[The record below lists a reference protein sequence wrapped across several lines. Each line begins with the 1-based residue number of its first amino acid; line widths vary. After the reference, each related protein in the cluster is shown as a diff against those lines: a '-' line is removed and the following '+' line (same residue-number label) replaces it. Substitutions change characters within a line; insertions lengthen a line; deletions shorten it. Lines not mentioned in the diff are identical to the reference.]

1 VSLSRDGSGQLAGCG
16 NHRQTRGLW
25 TPSFA
30 QGDRQFVGKGGLAS
44 TVYAVDRYP
53 QEGTMGQRRDARNYF
68 RNQLSLWIV

>member
-1 VSLSRDGSGQLAGCG
+1 MVADNSRVVEIIDRRADY
-16 NHRQTRGLW
+16 W

-53 QEGTMGQRRDARNYF
+53 REGTMGQRRDARNYF